1 MPSAYVVVPVF
12 NEREN
17 IQRVLEDVTT
27 FSRTL
32 DGICDRTTTL
42 VVDDGSTDGTSEL
55 LGALE
60 GDGRVV
66 LRHPHNSGPGAAF
79 RTAFQYLL
87 DHGLADDDVVV
98 TIEGDATSHP
108 DVMRLM
114 LGRLT
119 EGNDLVLASP
129 YLHGGGFS
137 KVTRDRLFISHVA
150 NGLVRLFLGIRGLAT
165 FSCFYRAYRG
175 RVIWTLYA
183 KYGDRMIESNGFECA
198 VELLAKAVRCDM
210 AITEVPFRVDWAR
223 RKGRSKMRLW
233 PTTLGYL
240 GLFWRLGR
248 Q

>member
-1 MPSAYVVVPVF
+1 
-12 NEREN
+12 
-17 IQRVLEDVTT
+17 
-27 FSRTL
+27 
-32 DGICDRTTTL
+32 
-42 VVDDGSTDGTSEL
+42 
-55 LGALE
+55 
-60 GDGRVV
+60 V
-66 LRHPHNSGPGAAF
+66 LRHPRNAGPGAAF

-150 NGLVRLFLGIRGLAT
+150 NGLVRLLLGIRGLAT

-175 RVIWTLYA
+175 RVIRTLYA

-248 Q
+248 R